1 MSPLSPKTLT
11 RIDPAVPPLWRD
23 ERTVQL
29 GGADGPRLEAAEPWV
44 APLLGRMSAGFE
56 RRAFDVIAHAAG
68 APREEAR
75 ALLRRLQ
82 PLLVDDPPP
91 LPAAWVENVD
101 ITDARCEFRMREAL
115 ADEGV
120 PAGSRGSAGHVAVV
134 LVAGAAAALRLAG
147 HLRGDLNHL
156 PVAFA
161 PGAVTVGPLVI
172 PGETPCLSCRDGHE
186 RDRDPAWPRLH
197 AQLIGREPGPIS
209 AVRIAEAA
217 ALVARVLSTP
227 PDDEML
233 EARLTAGGAPAWRSV
248 RFHAECRC
256 REPSSRSLP
265 GTATAPARPD
275 PPNATRTATGFARP
289 A

>member
-1 MSPLSPKTLT
+1 MPLTPKTLT
-11 RIDPAVPPLWRD
+11 RIDPAAPPLWRD
-23 ERTVQL
+23 ESTVQL
-29 GGADGPRLEAAEPWV
+29 GGGDGLRLDATEPWV

-56 RRAFDVIAHAAG
+56 RRSFDVIAHAVG
-68 APREEAR
+68 APRGEAR
-75 ALLRRLQ
+75 ALLDRIQ

-91 LPAAWVENVD
+91 LPGAWVENVD
-101 ITDARCEFRMREAL
+101 LTDPRCEFRMRETL

-120 PAGSRGSAGHVAVV
+120 RSSVPGSSDGVAVV
-134 LVAGAAAALRLAG
+134 LVAGSAAAVRLAS
-147 HLRGDLNHL
+147 HLRGDVAHL

-172 PGETPCLSCRDGHE
+172 PGETPCLTCRDGHE

-217 ALVARVLSTP
+217 AITARILATP
-227 PDDEML
+227 RSEESL
-233 EARLTAGGAPAWRSV
+233 EARVTADGVRVWRSV
-248 RFHAECRC
+248 TFHAECRC
-256 REPSSRSLP
+256 REPSSRSRP
-265 GTATAPARPD
+265 GSGTVHGPLALRSGTTTATA
-275 PPNATRTATGFARP
+275 FARP